1 MIGTA
6 AGPSVRDAMA
16 HLLPSLA
23 NLSLRPTSRPD
34 DDDDDDPEDM
44 PASATGVIPGG
55 DYNSIKA
62 RTTDNLMALDEYDL
76 LMALCMRGL
85 LTVDKI
91 VSRNIPGANEY
102 SCSFPSLTDRNYP
115 TILWQ
120 TALPDLSV
128 MLGSPRWNYGD
139 REVLDTFY
147 MPGPAR
153 YPVTSEDALEY
164 ARTLLRARLNARW
177 QEGAL
182 GKRRWYVEMKFVKR
196 ATQFYVE
203 NLAKMT
209 AVFRTPAFKNRLK
222 DAIEEQERAR
232 RKREMQARNEHE
244 ERERQQ
250 AEAAR
255 KRQREAE
262 EERERKRRA
271 EEAAQRQARA
281 AAERARE
288 ERRKAMREEW
298 EARMAAA
305 IEQGRELSEEDLA
318 WFETNRGDLDDLD
331 GAAAAPGGDARARA
345 TSLLVAHAERFYEQR
360 YNPSQKRRRMPI
372 EAKRT
377 ELKTY
382 RLARL
387 LVYLQRVVE
396 ECIDDVIQLFTA
408 RDLVTFRDCDRVTGT
423 SVRVVSLPG
432 GIPAIIRATTQPAKQ
447 ASTEEAAVVFTIRI
461 PKKSP
466 GGFAATKAELQFYR
480 DAARQGLTAAAYAQ
494 NSHVSSENS
503 IRAMLN
509 GLWTN
514 YWEPAIQKKQ
524 AGAAAAAAAASAP
537 ASDAL
542 RDWAPADPTDIPA
555 TERFG
560 AACTTPEEP
569 QANPETAADGE

>member
-34 DDDDDDPEDM
+34 DDDDPEDM
-44 PASATGVIPGG
+44 PASATGVIQGG
-55 DYNSIKA
+55 DYDSIKA
-62 RTTDNLMALDEYDL
+62 RTFDNFMELDEYFL
-76 LMALCMRGL
+76 LMGLCMRGL
-85 LTVDKI
+85 LTVDEI
-91 VSRNIPGANEY
+91 QSQQFPEDGAY
-102 SCSFPSLTDRNYP
+102 ACSFPSLSDRNDP

-120 TALPDLSV
+120 TALPHVSV
-128 MLGSPRWNYGD
+128 VLGARRWTYSD
-139 REVLDTFY
+139 REILDTFY
-147 MPGPAR
+147 IPGPAR
-153 YPVTSEDALEY
+153 YSVTSKDALEY
-164 ARTLLRARLNARW
+164 ARNLLKARLNARW
-177 QEGAL
+177 KEGAL
-182 GKRRWYVEMKFVKR
+182 GQKRWHVEMHYVKETTKTHVR
-196 ATQFYVE
+196 M
-203 NLAKMT
+203 LAEMT
-209 AVFRTPAFKNRLK
+209 RVFRTPEHKRRLNA
-222 DAIEEQERAR
+222 AIEAQAQERTR
-232 RKREMQARNEHE
+232 REMQARKEHE
-244 ERERQQ
+244 EREHQQ

-271 EEAAQRQARA
+271 EEAAQRQAREA
-281 AAERARE
+281 EERAQE

-305 IEQGRELSEEDLA
+305 IEQGRELSEEDLE
-318 WFETNRGDLDDLD
+318 WFETNRGDLDDD
-331 GAAAAPGGDARARA
+331 GAAPGGDARARA

-432 GIPAIIRATTQPAKQ
+432 GIPAIVRATTQPAKQ

-466 GGFAATKAELQFYR
+466 GGFVATKTELQFYR

-514 YWEPAIQKKQ
+514 YWEPKIQKKQ

-560 AACTTPEEP
+560 AACTTPEGP
-569 QANPETAADGE
+569 QANPEAAADGE